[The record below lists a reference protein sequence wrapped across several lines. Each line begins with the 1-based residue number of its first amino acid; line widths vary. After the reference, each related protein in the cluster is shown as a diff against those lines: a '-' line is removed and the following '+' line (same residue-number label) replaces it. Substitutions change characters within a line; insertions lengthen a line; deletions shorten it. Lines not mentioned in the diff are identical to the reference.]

1 MMKFAGSKPNNDA
14 TFLPEDYVERRA
26 ERRTNLICI
35 TLFLVVT
42 AGVVGAFFVTN
53 RQWNEVQEYQ
63 RVINI
68 RYTQAAKD
76 IEELKTLNTQRSDLM
91 KKREIAAVLRE
102 RVPRSIL
109 LAEIINRLPDRA
121 RLAGFEMTSKR
132 SDAPVVVRQVAKTTA
147 GKSISRRG
155 TSSSK
160 EAKPAEPELVAPRYD
175 TKIEIIGIAP
185 DNREVAQYVA
195 SLNESPLLR
204 DVELKISEL
213 TRIKD
218 TQLLRFRIE
227 ARVDPNADARGIAPL
242 VKERKDEAEDD
253 PFSVFVDGI
262 DTSEA
267 EGR

>member
-1 MMKFAGSKPNNDA
+1 MMKFAGSKPKNDA
-14 TFLPEDYVERRA
+14 TFLPEDYVERRS

-121 RLAGFEMTSKR
+121 RLAGFEMTCKR
-132 SDAPVVVRQVAKTTA
+132 SDTPVVVRQVAKSTA
-147 GKSISRRG
+147 GKSISKRG
-155 TSSSK
+155 AGKKDS
-160 EAKPAEPELVAPRYD
+160 KPAEPEVVAPRYD
-175 TKIEIIGIAP
+175 TRIEIIGIAP
-185 DNREVAQYVA
+185 DNSDVAQYVA
-195 SLNESPLLR
+195 ALNESPLLR
-204 DVELKISEL
+204 EVELKISEL

-242 VKERKDEAEDD
+242 AKERKDEEED
-253 PFSVFVDGI
+253 PFSVFVDGV

-267 EGR
+267 EGP